1 MFVVVTAGRH
11 SEAQRRSLSPRH
23 SAVLQ
28 RVTQPGE
35 ALASATNHLLTVFG
49 AESQPVELRIIAHGA
64 YCVQDYP
71 SISQIAN
78 KVSENNVNVIF
89 AVKRDQVALYEKLS
103 AFIAGSVVGELANDS
118 SNIVDL
124 VKLNYEV
131 RHGCPCAKLLVH
143 HTMDR
148 FCQNTSSSCC

>member
-1 MFVVVTAGRH
+1 M
-11 SEAQRRSLSPRH
+11 
-23 SAVLQ
+23 
-28 RVTQPGE
+28 
-35 ALASATNHLLTVFG
+35 
-49 AESQPVELRIIAHGA
+49 
-64 YCVQDYP
+64 QDYP

-131 RHGCPCAKLLVH
+131 RHGCPRAKLLVH
-143 HTMDR
+143 HTMH
-148 FCQNTSSSCC
+148 